1 MISAWQVYLFMQ
13 AESICIWLILISIA
27 IAFVAGFQAMHIDMN
42 SNGLGK
48 DFSRPRRK
56 LWIAAILFSIAAFI
70 PSRET
75 IAAMYIV
82 PKLTSNEVVEPVT
95 KEAKE
100 LYGLFKDALIDL
112 ADKGKD

>member
-1 MISAWQVYLFMQ
+1 MISAWEVYLFMQ
-13 AESICIWLILISIA
+13 AESVTIGLILISIA
-27 IAFVAGFQAMHIDMN
+27 IAVTAGVQAMHIDLSSRN
-42 SNGLGK
+42 SEG
-48 DFSRPRRK
+48 DFSAPKRK
-56 LWIAAILFSIAAFI
+56 LWTATILFSVAAFI

-112 ADKGKD
+112 ADKGEK